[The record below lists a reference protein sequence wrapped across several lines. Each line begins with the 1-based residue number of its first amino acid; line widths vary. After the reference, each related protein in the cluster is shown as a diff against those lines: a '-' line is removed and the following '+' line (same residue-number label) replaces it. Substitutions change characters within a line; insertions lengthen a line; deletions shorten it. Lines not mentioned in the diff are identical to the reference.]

1 MGLVSRWVRPFT
13 RRAWWPRP
21 GNGFDIEAFLDAAN
35 AQVTPVARHIWL
47 IRLIDWVR
55 RGEPVSGMQCVVR
68 LLDGTAHPARRER
81 VVALLA
87 AMWRDTDV
95 AALLSDFG
103 FSPRSAFLNE
113 LGERLRGRMLPQS
126 PETNDLAV
134 LFGLLFSDADDAD
147 WLAAL
152 DTTTLDGIGALWHD
166 ALHHAATPFGE
177 PQRAPLGWHDAFF
190 DAMLYLGTQV
200 RATGF
205 SPAFRSRMGISVS
218 HDFDAIGADAIGTEA
233 LASGSGDAS
242 ARAAFRQLTHVIERL
257 RDHALAAATGAVA
270 NEADPHTRVVSA
282 AMLQEAQYLRVLLDT
297 CSEAARGLHGHLD
310 TQGISVNLVFQIDQ
324 LSERCSRIGLLLD
337 VVLAPQAGPALHRLV
352 LTLVAVGRDRRSV
365 RALFSQHTSQLAR
378 RVAERNAETGEH
390 YITRT
395 RTEYLDMLGRAAGGG
410 AVLVGTTFMKF
421 VVLSLGLSPFMAGF
435 GAGVNYALS
444 FVLVQWL
451 HFTVATKQPAMT
463 APAIAAK
470 LADVRSDEAVEGFVD
485 EVAHLLRSQMAGI
498 LGNLLVVAPVVL
510 GAQALAWWLRG
521 APLVAADD
529 AQYVLKSLSLQGPT
543 LWYAAFTGVL
553 LFASSILAGWAEN
566 AFVLH
571 RLDSAL
577 RHNPTLQAWLGEAR
591 AARWSAWWREN
602 ISGLAANISL
612 GMLLGVVPVVAHFV
626 GLPLDVRHVTL
637 STGQVAAAIGTL
649 GMPVLHD
656 PQLWW
661 CVAALPLT
669 GMLNVGVSFTLAL
682 RVAVRSRGV
691 RVTDRARLWRAVL
704 RRLWRQPGSF
714 LLPPRSGG

>member
-1 MGLVSRWVRPFT
+1 MAVFSRWVRPFT
-13 RRAWWPRP
+13 RQAWWPRP
-21 GNGFDIEAFLDAAN
+21 GNGFDIEALLDAAD
-35 AQVTPVARHIWL
+35 AQAAPVERHIWL
-47 IRLIDWVR
+47 IRLLDWVR

-68 LLDGTAHPARRER
+68 LLDAHAHPARRER

-87 AMWRDTDV
+87 AVWRDTDV

-103 FSPRSAFLNE
+103 FSPRAAFLNE
-113 LGERLRGRMLPQS
+113 LGERLRGRVLPQS

-152 DTTTLDGIGALWHD
+152 DAATLDGIGALWQD
-166 ALHHAATPFGE
+166 ALAHDATPFGD
-177 PQRAPLGWHDAFF
+177 PQRAPLGWRDAFY
-190 DAMLYLGTQV
+190 DAMLYLATQV
-200 RATGF
+200 RAIGF
-205 SPAFRSRMGISVS
+205 SPAFRGRMGISVS
-218 HDFDAIGADAIGTEA
+218 RDFDVVGADPNDGE
-233 LASGSGDAS
+233 LGGQGDAS
-242 ARAAFRQLTHVIERL
+242 TRAAFRQLTHVIERM
-257 RDHALAAATGAVA
+257 RDHALAIALAPSPEAAQAPTA
-270 NEADPHTRVVSA
+270 TL
-282 AMLQEAQYLRVLLDT
+282 LQEAQYLRVLLDT
-297 CSEAARGLHGHLD
+297 CAEAARGLHGHLD

-324 LSERCSRIGLLLD
+324 LCERCRRIALLLD
-337 VVLAPQAGPALHRLV
+337 VVLAPQPGPALHRLV
-352 LTLVAVGRDRRSV
+352 LTLVTIGRDRRSV

-378 RVAERNAETGEH
+378 RVAERSAETGEH

-395 RTEYLDMLGRAAGGG
+395 RAEYMNMLARASGGG
-410 AVLVGTTFMKF
+410 AVLAGTTFMKF

-435 GAGVNYALS
+435 GAGVNYAVS

-463 APAIAAK
+463 APAMATK
-470 LADVRSDEAVEGFVD
+470 LADVHSDEAVEGFVD

-498 LGNLLVVAPVVL
+498 VGNLMVVAPLVL
-510 GAQALAWWLRG
+510 GVQVLAWWVNGR
-521 APLVAADD
+521 PLVNAHEAHH
-529 AQYVLKSLSLQGPT
+529 VLETLTLLGPT

-577 RHNPTLQAWLGEAR
+577 RFNPHIQAWLGEAR

-602 ISGLAANISL
+602 VSGLAANISL
-612 GMLLGVVPVVAHFV
+612 GLMLGIVPVVAHFL

-649 GMPVLHD
+649 GLPVLHE

-669 GMLNVGVSFTLAL
+669 GVLNVGVSFVLAL

-714 LLPPRSGG
+714 LLPPRSLG

>member
-1 MGLVSRWVRPFT
+1 V
-13 RRAWWPRP
+13 
-21 GNGFDIEAFLDAAN
+21 DIEALLDAAD
-35 AQVTPVARHIWL
+35 ALAAPVARHIWL

-68 LLDGTAHPARRER
+68 LLDGTAHPARRGR

-87 AMWRDTDV
+87 AVWRDTDV

-103 FSPRSAFLNE
+103 FSPRAAFLSE
-113 LGERLRGRMLPQS
+113 LGERLRRRLLPQS

-134 LFGLLFSDADDAD
+134 LFGLLFSDADDPD

-152 DTTTLDGIGALWHD
+152 DATTLEGIGALWHE
-166 ALHHAATPFGE
+166 ALSHEATSFGN
-177 PQRAPLGWHDAFF
+177 PQRAALGWHDAFF
-190 DAMLYLGTQV
+190 DAVLYLGTQV

-218 HDFDAIGADAIGTEA
+218 HDFDAIGPEA
-233 LASGSGDAS
+233 PVPEGAEASTVLARNGDAGT
-242 ARAAFRQLTHVIERL
+242 RAAFRQLTHVIERL
-257 RDHALAAATGAVA
+257 RDHALAAAAKQGTHGTKAA
-270 NEADPHTRVVSA
+270 SPTP

-297 CSEAARGLHGHLD
+297 CSAAAHGLHGHLD

-324 LSERCSRIGLLLD
+324 LSERCRRIGLLLD
-337 VVLAPQAGPALHRLV
+337 VVLAPQTGPALHRLV
-352 LTLVAVGRDRRSV
+352 LTLVTVGRDRRSV
-365 RALFSQHTSQLAR
+365 RALFSQHTAQLAR
-378 RVAERNAETGEH
+378 RVAERNAETGEL

-395 RTEYLDMLGRAAGGG
+395 RAEYLDMLGRAAGGG
-410 AVLVGTTFMKF
+410 AVLAGTTFMKF
-421 VVLSLGLSPFMAGF
+421 VVLSLGLSPFMMGF
-435 GAGVNYALS
+435 GAGVNYAVS

-463 APAIAAK
+463 APAMAAK
-470 LADVRSDEAVEGFVD
+470 LADVHSDEAVDGFVD

-498 LGNLLVVAPVVL
+498 VGNLMVVAPLVL
-510 GAQALAWWLRG
+510 GVQALAWWLLG
-521 APLVAADD
+521 APLVGTDD
-529 AQYVLKSLSLQGPT
+529 AHHVLKALTLLGPT

-553 LFASSILAGWAEN
+553 LFTSSILAGWAEN

-577 RHNPTLQAWLGEAR
+577 RYNPTLQAWLGEVR

-602 ISGLAANISL
+602 VSGLAANISL
-612 GMLLGVVPVVAHFV
+612 GLMLGIVPVVAHFL

-637 STGQVAAAIGTL
+637 SAGQLAAAIGTL
-649 GMPVLHD
+649 GLPVLHD
-656 PQLWW
+656 RQLWW
-661 CVAALPLT
+661 CVAAVPLT